1 MAIEFL
7 RKLKEALL
15 STLPVILIVVTIYF
29 VDKFAHIV
37 NFSSVELVTFL
48 ISSVLIILGM
58 WLFNFGSEKSMS
70 KIGDYLGSS
79 ITKKQ
84 NMAILVIVFFL
95 VGVFVTVA
103 EPDLAVLAEQV
114 PINKWILIIGIGV
127 GVGIFLVI
135 GALRILFSK
144 SLKTWLLAFYGLLFA
159 LACLVDY
166 SFIPLSL
173 DSGGVTTGPIT
184 VPFILALGI
193 GVASSKSGNKNADS
207 FGLVAFSS
215 LGPILFVMIISLAMK
230 NSTYQ
235 FETSMVSSWSD
246 IVNKFMHSFSPSK
259 HSTGAFLEVLIAI
272 CPILL
277 FFLIYNFIVLKL
289 PKKKLLEIV
298 LGVGITYIGL
308 VLFLGSVNAGFLPIG
323 QKFGLE
329 LGSKEN
335 LRFVLIII
343 GVILGVAAVFAE
355 PAVHVL
361 TDQIE
366 NVSNG
371 AVKKNAV
378 FAALAIGNGFAI
390 GLSLFRTLTG
400 FNLFYIIVPGY
411 ILAFLLSFFVPDIYF
426 SIAFDSGG
434 VVSGPMNSTFI
445 LPYTIGACYA
455 CNGAYNSIDE
465 GVISKANQLIMTD
478 AFGTIAVVAMMPLIS
493 IQIIGLFATIK
504 SAEQLKIARSR
515 IKEEFDDQIIHF

>member
-1 MAIEFL
+1 MGIELL
-7 RKLKEALL
+7 RKLKESVL
-15 STLPVILIVVTIYF
+15 SSLPVILVVIGIYVIDLF
-29 VDKFAHIV
+29 SHIV
-37 NFSSVELVTFL
+37 NMSIQELVLFL
-48 ISSVLIILGM
+48 ISSFFIVVGM

-70 KIGDYLGSS
+70 KIGEYLGSS

-84 NMAILVIVFFL
+84 SMVILVCVFFL

-103 EPDLAVLAEQV
+103 EPDLTVLAEQV
-114 PINKWILIIGIGV
+114 PINKWVLIIGIGI
-127 GVGIFLVI
+127 GVGAFLVI

-144 SLKTWLLAFYGLLFA
+144 SLKVWLLAFYGLLFA
-159 LACLVDY
+159 IACLIDY

-193 GVASSKSGNKNADS
+193 GVSASKSGNKNADS
-207 FGLVAFSS
+207 FGLVAFCS
-215 LGPILFVMIISLAMK
+215 LGPILVVMILSLAMK
-230 NSTYQ
+230 NTTYN
-235 FETSMVSSWSD
+235 FISNSVNGWEDIPKKFFNAFFINSSS
-246 IVNKFMHSFSPSK
+246 S
-259 HSTGAFLEVLIAI
+259 GAFVEVLIAVS
-272 CPILL
+272 PILI
-277 FFLIYNFIVLKL
+277 FFLFYNFISFKL
-289 PKKKLLEIV
+289 PRKKLLEIII
-298 LGVGITYIGL
+298 GVVITYFGL
-308 VLFLGSVNAGFLPIG
+308 VIFLGSVNAGFLPIG

-329 LGSKEN
+329 LGKNSS
-335 LRFVLIII
+335 LFYVLILMGI
-343 GVILGVAAVFAE
+343 ILGIAAVFAE

-371 AVKKNAV
+371 AVKKNLV
-378 FAALAIGNGFAI
+378 FLALALGNGFAI
-390 GLSLFRTLTG
+390 ALSLTRTVIG

-445 LPYTIGACYA
+445 LPFAIGVCFSS
-455 CNGAYNSIDE
+455 NGGSLDPVTANSH
-465 GVISKANQLIMTD
+465 IMTD

-493 IQIIGLFATIK
+493 IQVIGLFATIK
-504 SAEQLKIARSR
+504 NANQLKIARYR